1 MKRNKKNQSTRIT
14 WIGGIITMLCVGL
27 YFLYSTYAKPA
38 DINKIAIDNPNGCYF
53 RQVQC
58 VKEPCEPVLYCPP
71 PKPSTEF
78 CALVAGKC
86 TSKSGACV
94 TYADGCER
102 ATKCKQPVDTESC
115 GDTVKPEPSVGS
127 SCICPP
133 GAACKLPPSCNTPTP
148 VPTPPPTTGVL
159 YFVAKEPCGLN
170 SFKNIVYDCT
180 GAGSKSYSNGACTNI
195 IQAMK
200 AIQSLCAGG
209 RKLE

>member
-1 MKRNKKNQSTRIT
+1 MKKTNRQKSKLTI
-14 WIGGIITMLCVGL
+14 WIGSIFAIMFVGL
-27 YFLYSTYAKPA
+27 YFLYRTQAKPA
-38 DINKIAIDNPNGCYF
+38 DINKIAIANPNGCYF

-58 VKEPCEPVLYCPP
+58 VNEPCEPVLYCPP

-78 CALVAGKC
+78 CSPIAGKC
-86 TSKSGACV
+86 LTPGKICV
-94 TYADGCER
+94 TYADSCER
-102 ATKCKQPVDTESC
+102 ATKCDQPVVSC
-115 GDTVKPEPSVGS
+115 GDTVKPSPSAGS

-148 VPTPPPTTGVL
+148 VPTPAPTTGVL

-170 SFKNIVYDCT
+170 SFSNIVYDCT
-180 GAGSKSYSNGACTNI
+180 GLGSKSYSNGACTNI

>member
-1 MKRNKKNQSTRIT
+1 MKKNKILSKSKSIFQLKSMLIVIIGLVIIFFGWNTYQQSSQT
-14 WIGGIITMLCVGL
+14 
-27 YFLYSTYAKPA
+27 PE
-38 DINKIAIDNPNGCYF
+38 INKITIGDTKGCYF
-53 RQVQC
+53 REVKC
-58 VKEPCEPVLYCPP
+58 VKEPCEPVL
-71 PKPSTEF
+71 
-78 CALVAGKC
+78 VAGKC
-86 TSKSGACV
+86 ISKTGACV

-102 ATKCKQPVDTESC
+102 ATKCQQPVVSC

-148 VPTPPPTTGVL
+148 EPTPPPTSGTL

-170 SFKNIVYDCT
+170 SFNNIVYDCT
-180 GAGSKSYSNGACTNI
+180 GTGSKSYSNGACTNI

-209 RKLE
+209 RKVE